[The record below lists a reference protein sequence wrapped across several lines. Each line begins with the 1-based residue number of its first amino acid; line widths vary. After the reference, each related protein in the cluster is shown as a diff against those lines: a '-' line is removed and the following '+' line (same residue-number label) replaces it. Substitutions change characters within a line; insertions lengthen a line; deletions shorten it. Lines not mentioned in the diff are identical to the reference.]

1 MTAAIPEEE
10 LKKMKQMP
18 EIDMSKVANL
28 DALDADTR
36 KAVGSAAQ
44 RESSRRAAKRKF
56 NFVHAVEIEL
66 PSKGKFYQD
75 SPDEDLRN
83 GIIKLYPMSMAD
95 EEILTNESFIRN
107 GTWMRQ
113 ILDSCMAS
121 DYDARRILDFD
132 AIYILYALRKIT
144 YGDAYHFRVT
154 CDECGHRF
162 DYDMNI
168 SDIEWAELPENAMDE
183 RPILLPISRYTAT
196 MRLPRVDTAEKV
208 DKIKKQ
214 YKCSERTA
222 AYIARTISVSDDAGV
237 QIIPSDWADF
247 YEALPAQ
254 DRKTINDSFEGLFQ
268 TPKMDLECP
277 ECGNQIELSVP
288 IESDFFRVE

>member
-1 MTAAIPEEE
+1 MPAAIPEEE
-10 LKKMKQMP
+10 LQKMKQMP
-18 EIDMSKVANL
+18 KIDMTKVANM

-36 KAVGSAAQ
+36 KAVAAGAQ
-44 RESSRRAAKRKF
+44 RESSRRTTKRKF

-95 EEILTNESFIRN
+95 EEVLTNENFMRN

-121 DYDARRILDFD
+121 DYDPRKILDFD

-144 YGDAYHFRVT
+144 YGDDYHFRVT
-154 CDECGHRF
+154 CDECGNKF

-168 SDIEWAELPENAMDE
+168 SDIEWAELPENAEDE
-183 RPILLPISRYTAT
+183 RSILLPMSGFTVV
-196 MRLPRVDTAEKV
+196 MRLPRIDTAEKV
-208 DKIKKQ
+208 DKLKKQ
-214 YKCSERTA
+214 YKCTERTA
-222 AYIARTISVSDDAGV
+222 AYIARTVSVADDAGMQV
-237 QIIPSDWADF
+237 IPSDWADF

-254 DRKTINDSFEGLFQ
+254 DRRAINTSFEGLYQ
-268 TPKMDLECP
+268 SPKMELECP
-277 ECGNQIELSVP
+277 SCGNQIEMSVP
-288 IESDFFRVE
+288 IESDFFRFE